1 MQKSW
6 LSAWGTLRDR
16 WMSYTPCMK
25 IQKTHRLKAKS
36 KYNLWLNLFTFE
48 KEHYKQNEKIQK
60 LEENIEKL
68 EKSKNLL
75 LVASGNNL
83 VQYSC
88 RNYPLLH
95 GVKKTK
101 DKNTDEV
108 TIKTFSEEMNTVIS
122 HEDLDRMHRTDKKI
136 EVIVNHD
143 QSLKNQG

>member
-1 MQKSW
+1 M
-6 LSAWGTLRDR
+6 
-16 WMSYTPCMK
+16 
-25 IQKTHRLKAKS
+25 
-36 KYNLWLNLFTFE
+36 NLFTFE

-68 EKSKNLL
+68 QKSKDLL

-95 GVKKTK
+95 SIKKTK

-108 TIKTFSEEMNTVIS
+108 TIKTFSEEMNAVIS
-122 HEDLDRMHRTDKKI
+122 HEDLDRMHRTDEKI